1 MKKMEGSESIDEA
14 YRPLPCL
21 YLAFTSIWFVST
33 FFWTFNTYK
42 NRHFQVYS
50 SSYITQLP
58 LSFFFFAFVFYQLS
72 MYLSAC
78 CYNLLSLVGH
88 FYGLEQANKLQ
99 WTLAFVP
106 LIKALQLTLS
116 FLFWYSCFNLQTC
129 SLWMSFGAY
138 ITGVL
143 FQTASFVSFLLISH
157 GYCIMCERLTV
168 SERRTTAALGC
179 AFYLTLVGYRASVP
193 YSSILLLLN
202 YSVSFYL
209 IFHHIYRNLLV
220 LREQLTFIEDEDV
233 HLMHAAVYAKY
244 VMFKK
249 FQAAMQIIAVAETAI
264 CIDMSGSLENYWLR
278 LLVREL
284 AQLCIFLYIGWT
296 FRSQDLAP
304 HFSVMPTLKS
314 KGQAKVPP
322 VYSIEMDAATF
333 KGFSSNEW
341 HIGVYRN
348 RGIKAKKISARV
360 SKFTDLIQHVAANCL
375 LHPLSA
381 GRQQPDEISDNDL
394 PTDRPE
400 KLSRSA
406 SFREESGDEEEE
418 VRWAQLLLLRR
429 RIPVPARDGL
439 RDSLTTASTSI
450 RASTSR
456 RLTRR
461 LRCRRSRCSRLV
473 EGLGLVLADW
483 LALCWWRWV
492 ASFVIICKRIQNWAG
507 LEEAHSVTGPKAQ
520 IRVPFFI
527 LLLPSRSASLENTQA
542 AIEELKKKDYALF
555 FCHIFGIN
563 FEIFP
568 GGAFGGN
575 RGARPVPPEKGVFPL
590 DHMRLCDLEKK
601 EYISCLKSAGH
612 KSDKCRNFSKKYLEC
627 RMEKLVSFGKEK
639 VAPVGIASCRAEGRN
654 LMAKQDMSELGFGRE
669 GDVEASE
676 EKKEGMI
683 GISCRSMESNRGQNG
698 IQLLLAAEQ
707 EAQRIV
713 NAARAGGAFGGNRGA
728 RPVPPEK
735 GVFPL
740 DHMRLCDLEK
750 KEYISCLKSAGHNS
764 DKCRNFSKKYLEC
777 RMEKLGKEKV
787 APVGTASCRAE
798 GRNLMAKQDMSEL
811 GFGREGDVEAS
822 EEKKEG
828 NDRMESNRGQNG
840 IQLLLAAEQEAQ
852 RIVNAARAA
861 KLARLKQAKE
871 EAEKEIAE
879 FRAQM
884 DAQFQ
889 RKVSESSGD
898 SGANVKRLEK
908 ETEGKIHHLKKE
920 AGRISQDV
928 VQMLLRQVTTVKN

>member
-492 ASFVIICKRIQNWAG
+492 ASFVIICVRINW
-507 LEEAHSVTGPKAQ
+507 
-520 IRVPFFI
+520 
-527 LLLPSRSASLENTQA
+527 
-542 AIEELKKKDYALF
+542 
-555 FCHIFGIN
+555 
-563 FEIFP
+563 

-627 RMEKLVSFGKEK
+627 RMEK
-639 VAPVGIASCRAEGRN
+639 N

>member
-627 RMEKLVSFGKEK
+627 RMEK
-639 VAPVGIASCRAEGRN
+639 N

-777 RMEKLGKEKV
+777 RMEKLV
-787 APVGTASCRAE
+787 SFVTFAFS
-798 GRNLMAKQDMSEL
+798 NLMAKQDMSEL